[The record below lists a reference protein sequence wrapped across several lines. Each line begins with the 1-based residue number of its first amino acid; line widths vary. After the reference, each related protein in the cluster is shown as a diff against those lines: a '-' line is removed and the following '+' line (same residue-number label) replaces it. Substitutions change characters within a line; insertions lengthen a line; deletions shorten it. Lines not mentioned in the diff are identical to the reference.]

1 MTFLTFDLVFDPL
14 GKGCFWQQLVFNA
27 KWPPE
32 QDGMVEIQM
41 WGGGQIS
48 RTLVP
53 EYKVWNRTIIKDGL

>member
-32 QDGMVEIQM
+32 QDGMNEIQIQM
-41 WGGGQIS
+41 YVGGEG
-48 RTLVP
+48 
-53 EYKVWNRTIIKDGL
+53 